1 MSEMNQTPPVASAP
15 SAPRVTLDDVRAVLE
30 GTALNQTNASKVRV
44 LLGNR
49 GSLETIQKHL
59 NTLRAEVAAAAQ
71 PVAAD
76 EVPTPSADLV
86 QTLWAHAWASA
97 QAMVQRALAAA
108 QARAE
113 GLAVALGIAQAD
125 AQAAQQEA
133 DRARDELG
141 AVQSRLDSVDD
152 ENQRVI
158 DRVQAA
164 HEEQVLALRAG
175 ISEARHEAEHA
186 RHELAVAQARHALE
200 TATLRGEL
208 DRQISVM
215 ADLRMALQR
224 PLTPVPEPVL
234 SKQELGAS

>member
-1 MSEMNQTPPVASAP
+1 MEQNTGPV
-15 SAPRVTLDDVRAVLE
+15 TFDDVRQ
-30 GTALNQTNASKVRV
+30 ALGDQDPAQTNAGALRRI
-44 LLGNR
+44 LGR
-49 GSLETIQKHL
+49 GSLSTIQKHL
-59 NTLRAEVAAAAQ
+59 DALRAQAAQ
-71 PVAAD
+71 PAAAPEG
-76 EVPTPSADLV
+76 EVPKAPNDLIQGV
-86 QTLWAHAWASA
+86 WAHAWAVA
-97 QAMVQRALAAA
+97 QALVQTALASA

-125 AQAAQQEA
+125 AVAAQQEA
-133 DRARDELG
+133 DQARDELG
-141 AVQSRLDSVDD
+141 VVVARLESVDA

-234 SKQELGAS
+234 SKQESGAS